1 MNSGVRRHRG
11 AHAVVAGAAALA
23 LPSSFAVGAVMSAA
37 SAGVAVARPDWV
49 QSYSGLIAGLPLFVV
64 VWLWRFWRA
73 R

>member
-1 MNSGVRRHRG
+1 M
-11 AHAVVAGAAALA
+11 ALHW
-23 LPSSFAVGAVMSAA
+23 SFAVGAVMLAA

-49 QSYSGLIAGLPLFVV
+49 QSYYSLIAGLPLFVV